1 MLRVNE
7 LLFLI
12 LKSLRVDKIAGSAA
26 PAFGCQVWVF
36 CL

>member
-1 MLRVNE
+1 MLLVNA
-7 LLFLI
+7 LFFI
-12 LKSLRVDKIAGSAA
+12 LKPLKVDKNAGSAA